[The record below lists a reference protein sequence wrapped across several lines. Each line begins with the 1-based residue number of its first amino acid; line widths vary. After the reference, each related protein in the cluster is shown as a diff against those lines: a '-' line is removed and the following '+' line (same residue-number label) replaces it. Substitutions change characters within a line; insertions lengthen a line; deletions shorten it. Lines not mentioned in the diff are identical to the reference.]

1 MTEELSSLSPN
12 NDKPEQEEAAV
23 CKRLR
28 ELRRE
33 HRLTL
38 DTLAERSGFTK
49 GYLSKIENGNK
60 APPIGTLARIARAM
74 GVDLSVFFVD
84 PDQDNP
90 TMPLSQDSPV
100 SVVHSWERKPVS
112 RGGSEYGYDYVSL
125 AHKKANRNMDP
136 FMFTFPQHTD
146 PQVFFEHAGEEF
158 VYFCTGLG
166 RKDLQNERCKVREH
180 QGADDEIQLVERHP
194 RGSAFASR
202 AALEERFRR
211 VSHDGSEAHRE
222 PDHDRTG

>member
-1 MTEELSSLSPN
+1 VETGVTEDLSTPIPTSDAP
-12 NDKPEQEEAAV
+12 DEEEAAV
-23 CKRLR
+23 CQRLR

-74 GVDLSVFFVD
+74 GVDLSTFFVD
-84 PDQDNP
+84 PGQGSP
-90 TMPLSQDSPV
+90 PLPLAPDSPV

-112 RGGSEYGYDYVSL
+112 RGGSDYGYDYVSL

-136 FMFTFPQHTD
+136 FMFTFPQHTN
-146 PQVFFEHAGEEF
+146 PQIFFEHAGEEF
-158 VYFCTGLG
+158 VYLLTG
-166 RKDLQNERCKVREH
+166 KVEFEFKVR
-180 QGADDEIQLVERHP
+180 GQLARVVLEAGDSMYFESNTPH
-194 RGSAFASR
+194 RGR
-202 AALEERFRR
+202 ALE
-211 VSHDGSEAHRE
+211 SEAQALVVIIE
-222 PDHDRTG
+222 PPGDTQQHE